1 MEDEYT
7 IKLTDDAKPFALT
20 VPRKVPM
27 PLYQE
32 IKAKIEKML
41 ENGVI
46 SPVDEPTEWCASMV
60 CHSKG

>member
-20 VPRKVPM
+20 VPRKIPM

-32 IKAKIEKML
+32 IKAETEKMI
-41 ENGVI
+41 ENG
-46 SPVDEPTEWCASMV
+46 DEPTEWCASMV